1 VDDDE
6 DWDNMSL
13 ADFCAN
19 FDIAYPSGSRKNVI
33 KLQNKKGYIGKRG
46 SSCVLRYFL
55 KYTNEE
61 EMYRALCILFLPFRN
76 EMKEIHSKDV
86 KALYL
91 ENEEQIEAIRQKY
104 EKHRGMVE
112 IIKKLEEA
120 REKNDDEEN
129 NDDEESDDYITEE
142 TTDPTDIAAFEK
154 EVKDKAAKALKTF
167 NQGMNI
173 MTENDFINAVKS
185 LNKEQQRIFNDFCE
199 RMSDK
204 TSDQDPFYC
213 YISGEAGT
221 GKSFLMRLMI
231 DFMKRSARQS
241 GTELHKPLHVTVAP
255 TGVSAWIIGGDTIE
269 SGTDTCWSH
278 SYMQWFVELSS

>member
-255 TGVSAWIIGGDTIE
+255 TGVSA
-269 SGTDTCWSH
+269 
-278 SYMQWFVELSS
+278 